1 MIFFKKEKEV
11 IGLITSHIEIVEEC
25 VLSAAKTIEAYLKD
39 DINSAKR
46 LAQQVDRI
54 EARADLVRYEI
65 RDKLYSGAY
74 LPRLREDIYKLV
86 ESLDEVANSGE
97 ACCDFFLNQRPVFPD
112 ELKPLFLDVSQ
123 ESLGVIK
130 PLKAAIL
137 CFIKGEDPTEVIRK
151 HAKEVG
157 LKESEVDKIEWDL
170 TKQIF
175 TSTLDHSHKLHLRRC
190 LEIIASVS
198 DLAEDVTDQLD
209 LVTLKSMI

>member
-11 IGLITSHIEIVEEC
+11 IVLIVKHTEIVEDC
-25 VLSAAKTIEAYLKD
+25 LLSAAKAIDSYLKD
-39 DINSAKR
+39 DIDSAKR

-54 EARADLVRYEI
+54 ETRADLVRYEM

-74 LPRLREDIYKLV
+74 LPRLREDIYRLV
-86 ESLDEVANSGE
+86 ESLDEVADAGE

-112 ELKPLFLDVSQ
+112 ELKPLFFEVSQ
-123 ESLGVIK
+123 ESLGIIK

-137 CFIKGEDPTEVIRK
+137 CFIKGECSTKVIRE

-157 LKESEVDKIEWDL
+157 LKESEVDQIEWNL

>member
-1 MIFFKKEKEV
+1 MAFYKKEKEMIV
-11 IGLITSHIEIVEEC
+11 LILKHVEIVEEC
-25 VLSAAKTIEAYLKD
+25 VLSAAKTLDSYLKD

-54 EARADLVRYEI
+54 ETRADLVRYEM

-86 ESLDEVANSGE
+86 ESLDEVADAGE
-97 ACCDFFLNQRPVFPD
+97 TCCDFFLNQRPVFPD
-112 ELKPLFLDVSQ
+112 ELKLLFLEVSQ
-123 ESLGVIK
+123 ESLGIIK
-130 PLKAAIL
+130 PLKAAIIY
-137 CFIKGEDPTEVIRK
+137 FIKGDCSIEVIRR

-157 LKESEVDKIEWDL
+157 LKESEVDKIEWNL

-175 TSTLDHSHKLHLRRC
+175 LSTLDHSHKLHLRRC
-190 LEIIASVS
+190 LETIASVS

>member
-1 MIFFKKEKEV
+1 MAFYKKEKEV
-11 IGLITSHIEIVEEC
+11 IVLILKHVEIVEEC
-25 VLSAAKTIEAYLKD
+25 VLSAAKTLDSYLKD

-54 EARADLVRYEI
+54 ETRADLVRYEM
-65 RDKLYSGAY
+65 RDKLYSGTY

-86 ESLDEVANSGE
+86 ESLDEVADAGE
-97 ACCDFFLNQRPVFPD
+97 TCCDFFLNQRPVFPD
-112 ELKPLFLDVSQ
+112 ELKLLFLEVNQ
-123 ESLGVIK
+123 ESLGIIK
-130 PLKAAIL
+130 PLKAAIIY
-137 CFIKGEDPTEVIRK
+137 FIKGDCSIEVIRR

-157 LKESEVDKIEWDL
+157 LKESEVDKIEWNL

-175 TSTLDHSHKLHLRRC
+175 LSTLDHSHKLHLRRC
-190 LEIIASVS
+190 LETIASVS